1 MQLSSLSPWQ
11 TQLAIG
17 RHRSKKK
24 ERIHE
29 SGLTKSA
36 VTKVLPNILRSF
48 STIHRIHTRIGRVF
62 GAACLAIG
70 LQAEAYCMDSAGGL
84 ESASVSADAPIR
96 EPENETKVLMQNKYL
111 EQITPV
117 EYARWVAY
125 VKSRPAEERVWL
137 RTLEDQLGSF
147 YGPRYMK
154 GLINMRPKITPETDA
169 WAYVKDDPAL
179 PRVLIIGDSI
189 SRSYTAPVRMA
200 LAGKANVHR
209 APANCGST
217 EKFFEHGE
225 VWLTQNGSNQW
236 DVVTVNFGIHD
247 YGKKPEVYTANLKKI
262 IARLRETGAE
272 VFWVR
277 TTPWCQRE
285 DPADLDL
292 SPSVNATADALIEEE
307 GLELIDLHSVV
318 QSRRAEL
325 QYGDHCHFKRS
336 GTLLMALAISE
347 AIGPFLD
354 QTGN

>member
-1 MQLSSLSPWQ
+1 MVRELHKKIRHALGA
-11 TQLAIG
+11 TCLVIG
-17 RHRSKKK
+17 
-24 ERIHE
+24 
-29 SGLTKSA
+29 
-36 VTKVLPNILRSF
+36 F
-48 STIHRIHTRIGRVF
+48 
-62 GAACLAIG
+62 
-70 LQAEAYCMDSAGGL
+70 QAEAYSVDSTGGPDTH
-84 ESASVSADAPIR
+84 SVSANASSKEAVNGPQIQ
-96 EPENETKVLMQNKYL
+96 KQNRYP
-111 EQITPV
+111 EQITP
-117 EYARWVAY
+117 EDYAQWVAY
-125 VKSRPAEERVWL
+125 VKSRPTEERVWL

-147 YGPRYMK
+147 YGPKYIK
-154 GLINMRPKITPETDA
+154 GLIHKSPKITAETDA

-189 SRSYTAPVRMA
+189 SRSYTAPVRLA

-225 VWLTQNGSNQW
+225 VWLMQNGSNQW